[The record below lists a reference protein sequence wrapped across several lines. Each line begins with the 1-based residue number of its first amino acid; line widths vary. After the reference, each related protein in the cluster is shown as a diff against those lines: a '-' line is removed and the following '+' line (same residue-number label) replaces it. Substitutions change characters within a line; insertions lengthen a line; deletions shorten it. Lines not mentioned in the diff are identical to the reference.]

1 MANIGKIRSNI
12 DQVEKI
18 IADLEGN
25 LKLSLD
31 NFSLNLELSSLK
43 SQLTD
48 LYQIL
53 YHENIKRGKEII
65 ELRLIGDS
73 AKYGSI
79 PLRFV
84 GGITNNFSS
93 FIFNTSSFLKFGEKI
108 EKKKEKIIEE
118 TIDLRFEGI
127 GRGSTIFYL
136 SGKTSP
142 DVFGNSII
150 QKTLENIFNLF
161 HSDNHDV
168 LAENISKVGGA
179 KSIKYISNFLSE
191 LTNDEL
197 EIDIKWKSPD
207 ERKIIWEG
215 KKETIAGLYNSL
227 NQIDISQSEEVEFA
241 GEIVMISSKGR
252 FEVRADNDFYISGQF
267 PDALLGQM
275 KEFHIGERCKC
286 IVYKKTISNTAS
298 GKEKVE
304 YMLKSIE

>member
-1 MANIGKIRSNI
+1 MGNFKKIKSNI

-18 IADLEGN
+18 IANLEGE
-25 LKLSLD
+25 LKLSPD
-31 NFSLNLELSSLK
+31 NFPLNIELSSFK
-43 SQLTD
+43 SQLDD
-48 LYQIL
+48 LCQAL
-53 YHENIKRGKEII
+53 YRENIKRGKEII
-65 ELRLIGDS
+65 ELRLIGES
-73 AKYGSI
+73 ANYGSI

-93 FIFNTSSFLKFGEKI
+93 FMFNTSSFLKFGEKI

-150 QKTLENIFNLF
+150 QKALENIFNLF

-215 KKETIAGLYNSL
+215 KKEKIVGLYNSL
-227 NQIDISQSEEVEFA
+227 NQIDISQPEEVEFF

-252 FEVRADNDFYISGQF
+252 FEVQTDNDYISGQF
-267 PDALLGQM
+267 PDSLLGEM
-275 KEFHIGERCKC
+275 KEFHIGERCKG